1 MDMSK
6 TMSERKHSE
15 KEFTNEDTV
24 RRRAW
29 IDKALDSV
37 KGRFMVGNERLE
49 LRESAA
55 KSSLYVI
62 DSKRLS

>member
-37 KGRFMVGNERLE
+37 KGRFTVGNERLE

-55 KSSLYVI
+55 KSNLYVI

>member
-1 MDMSK
+1 MSK

-37 KGRFMVGNERLE
+37 KGRFTVGDERLE

-55 KSSLYVI
+55 KSNLYVI

>member
-1 MDMSK
+1 MSK

-55 KSSLYVI
+55 KSNLYVI

>member
-37 KGRFMVGNERLE
+37 KGRFTVGDERLE

-55 KSSLYVI
+55 KPNLYVI
-62 DSKRLS
+62 DPKRLS